1 MIGRLYY
8 QFFFYK
14 RQGIPATSFPLPV
27 IGSLNKLVQAK
38 KRESE
43 LSCTVLEECW
53 FEGFRGQPSLP
64 PIIQFF
70 MGPEPVLIINDPE
83 VVNELYVAKNKFV
96 DKSEKFH
103 RMVKKLFGDSI
114 LFTQSDD
121 KWAVKR
127 KHLSSAFYK
136 DKLQGMLALIISVT
150 NQHV

>member
-1 MIGRLYY
+1 
-8 QFFFYK
+8 
-14 RQGIPATSFPLPV
+14 
-27 IGSLNKLVQAK
+27 
-38 KRESE
+38 
-43 LSCTVLEECW
+43 
-53 FEGFRGQPSLP
+53 
-64 PIIQFF
+64 